1 MSYRVLIA
9 DDHALIR
16 SGVRLALE
24 SDGTFEVV
32 AEVVDGAQAV
42 AEARRTE
49 PDLCL
54 VDFYMPDGE
63 TEMIRE
69 LTRVLPNTRVVV
81 LTVSTRDEDLFAALA
96 AGAAGFVPKATA
108 ADRLSST
115 LRGVMQGEAALPR
128 RLTTKLINEF
138 RRRRRAP
145 RELSGPSLVPFGDR
159 LTEREVEVLEL
170 LAEGLATSQIAGA
183 LGVCDVTVRRHVAA
197 IVHKLGAADRS
208 GAIQLVR
215 EARNSVA

>member
-9 DDHALIR
+9 DDHALMR
-16 SGVRLALE
+16 SGIRLALE

-42 AEARRTE
+42 AEAKRTE

-54 VDFYMPDGE
+54 VDFFMPDGE

-69 LTRVLPNTRVVV
+69 LTRVLPKSQVVV
-81 LTVSTRDEDLFAALA
+81 LTVSTQDEDLFAALA

-108 ADRLSST
+108 ADRLPAT
-115 LRGVMQGEAALPR
+115 LRGVMEGEAALPR
-128 RLTTKLINEF
+128 RLTTKLIEEF
-138 RRRRRAP
+138 RRRRRHP
-145 RELSGPSLVPFGDR
+145 RGLSGLLTPFGDR

-183 LGVCDVTVRRHVAA
+183 LGVCDVTVRRHVAS
-197 IVHKLGAADRS
+197 IVRKLGVADRS
-208 GAIQLVR
+208 GAIRLVR
-215 EARNSVA
+215 EARNSAA

>member
-9 DDHALIR
+9 DDHALMR

-32 AEVVDGAQAV
+32 AEVGDGAQAV
-42 AEARRTE
+42 AEAKRTE

-54 VDFYMPDGE
+54 VDFYMPDGK
-63 TEMIRE
+63 TELIRE
-69 LTRVLPNTRVVV
+69 LTRVLPKSQVVV
-81 LTVSTRDEDLFAALA
+81 LTVSTRDEDLFAVLA

-108 ADRLSST
+108 GDRLPAT
-115 LRGVMQGEAALPR
+115 LRGVMEGEAALPR
-128 RLTTKLINEF
+128 RLTTKLIDEF
-138 RRRRRAP
+138 RRRRRHP
-145 RELSGPSLVPFGDR
+145 RELSEPLTPFGDR

-208 GAIQLVR
+208 GAIRLVH
-215 EARNSVA
+215 EARSSAA